1 MMEFQL
7 DTPLVR
13 DHNTVSVSVSGGI
26 LLMNIKSGCYFTL
39 VGTGPRIWELLEQP
53 SRPDAIV
60 EAILAEFE
68 VDAVT
73 GREETLAYIRKLM
86 EAGLVLP
93 ASVE

>member
-1 MMEFQL
+1 MTEL
-7 DTPLVR
+7 ELNAPLLR
-13 DHNTVSVSVSGGI
+13 SSNTVSVVMGEN
-26 LLMNIKSGCYFTL
+26 LVAMDIKAGLYFTL

-68 VDAVT
+68 VDEAT

-93 ASVE
+93 ASG